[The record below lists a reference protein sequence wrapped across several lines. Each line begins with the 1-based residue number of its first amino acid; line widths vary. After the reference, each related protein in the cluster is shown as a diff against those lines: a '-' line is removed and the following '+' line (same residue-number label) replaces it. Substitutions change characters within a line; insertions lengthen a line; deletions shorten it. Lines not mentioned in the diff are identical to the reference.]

1 MIIDSQIR
9 EWKDVRA
16 GDTVLAHLIMRG
28 RQLVTVT
35 RVSDV
40 IPGVRLM
47 MCYEH
52 DGREYSFAV
61 NAGDMVA
68 VVTTGERT

>member
-1 MIIDSQIR
+1 MIIPSQIR

-16 GDTVLAHLIMRG
+16 GDMVLGHLVMRG